1 MVGKKFLI
9 FVVFVLALSACRSDS
24 NDTTEANVSDLQ
36 ILGASSSVTLDEN
49 RVVITLWDGENRVA
63 DAEKLTVTARE
74 NEEVVWQGVATSYAD
89 YEIPYWVV
97 YPEFSHSGPWIL
109 ELEIERSDGRTQ
121 EGTLGVQVLDA
132 PVGVPAGET
141 AFASQNRTWD
151 GDGNL
156 GDITSDPDP
165 NPAFYEKTV
174 AEALAEEKPI
184 VLIFSTPGLCQSKIC
199 APVMRSI
206 EPLWEDY
213 QEQINFIHVEV
224 HDNFETLTW
233 VKEMFEWQLQ
243 TEPWVYV
250 IGSNGMIVTRL
261 DGPVARSELEPVLQ
275 DVIAQS

>member
-1 MVGKKFLI
+1 MGKKFLI
-9 FVVFVLALSACRSDS
+9 FVVFVLLLSACRSDS
-24 NDTTEANVSDLQ
+24 NDTTEDNVSDLQ

-63 DAEKLTVTARE
+63 DAEKLTVSARE
-74 NEEVVWQGVATSYAD
+74 NDEVIWHGVAASYAD

-109 ELEIERSDGRTQ
+109 ELEIERTDGRTQ
-121 EGTLGVQVLDA
+121 TGTLGVQVLDA

-141 AFASQNRTWD
+141 ALASQNRTWD
-151 GDGNL
+151 GEGEL
-156 GDITSDPDP
+156 RAISSDPDP

-174 AEALAEEKPI
+174 AEALDEEKPI
-184 VLIFSTPGLCQSKIC
+184 VVIFSTPGLCQSKIC
-199 APVMRSI
+199 APVMRTI

-213 QEQINFIHVEV
+213 QDEINFIHIEV
-224 HDNFETLTW
+224 YNDFETLSW
-233 VKEMFEWQLQ
+233 VKEMAEWQLQ

-250 IGSNGMIVTRL
+250 IDSKGTIVTRL

-275 DVIAQS
+275 DVMAQS

>member
-1 MVGKKFLI
+1 MGKKFLI
-9 FVVFVLALSACRSDS
+9 FVVFILILSACRSDS
-24 NDTTEANVSDLQ
+24 NDTTEDNVSDLQ

-63 DAEKLTVTARE
+63 DADKLTVTARE
-74 NEEVVWQGVATSYAD
+74 NNDVIWQGVASSYAD

-109 ELEIERSDGRTQ
+109 ELEIERTDGRMETA
-121 EGTLGVQVLDA
+121 TLGVQVLDE

-141 AFASQNRTWD
+141 ALASQNRTWD
-151 GDGNL
+151 GESQLRN
-156 GDITSDPDP
+156 ITSDPDP

-174 AEALAEEKPI
+174 AEALDEAKPV

-199 APVMRSI
+199 APVMRTI

-213 QEQINFIHVEV
+213 QDQINFIHIEV
-224 HDNFETLTW
+224 YDDFATLSW

-250 IGSNGMIVTRL
+250 INSNGTIVTRL
-261 DGPVARSELEPVLQ
+261 DGPVARSELEPVLLN
-275 DVIAQS
+275 VIAQS